1 MRKKSYICSV
11 NAKYVLSVAQASV
24 CNGFVCYSTV
34 NECKGTKTSGK
45 VPNVSVK
52 HFGILPNFNVSSR
65 FSCVYKTKKHYG
77 KLNSVQERL
86 DYLIKIK
93 KMSENAFMKATGTN
107 NIGKMR
113 SGKLS
118 ISEGTIS
125 KICNSLGVS
134 YSWLKY
140 GSGSMNG
147 NMVIQL
153 GETHQKI
160 EESINEAFKH
170 GIPMAQLINAGNV
183 GDNSQNI
190 TTGTE
195 RAKEREEESF
205 KDKNAQ
211 LIQIINAQN
220 ETIKSKDSEIRLLRK
235 ILADN
240 GIEV

>member
-1 MRKKSYICSV
+1 M
-11 NAKYVLSVAQASV
+11 
-24 CNGFVCYSTV
+24 
-34 NECKGTKTSGK
+34 GT
-45 VPNVSVK
+45 
-52 HFGILPNFNVSSR
+52 
-65 FSCVYKTKKHYG
+65 
-77 KLNSVQERL
+77 LNSVQERL

-153 GETHQKI
+153 GETHQNIK
-160 EESINEAFKH
+160 ESINEAFKH

-195 RAKEREEESF
+195 RTKEREEESF
-205 KDKNAQ
+205 KEKNVQ

-240 GIEV
+240 GIDV

>member
-1 MRKKSYICSV
+1 M
-11 NAKYVLSVAQASV
+11 
-24 CNGFVCYSTV
+24 
-34 NECKGTKTSGK
+34 GT
-45 VPNVSVK
+45 
-52 HFGILPNFNVSSR
+52 
-65 FSCVYKTKKHYG
+65 
-77 KLNSVQERL
+77 LNSVKERL

-113 SGKLS
+113 SGKIA

-153 GETHQKI
+153 SEEAHRKM
-160 EESINEAFKH
+160 EESIKDALIH
-170 GIPMAQLINAGNV
+170 GASIPQLINTGNV

-195 RAKEREEESF
+195 RAKEREEKSL
-205 KDKNAQ
+205 KDKNTQ

-240 GIEV
+240 GIKV

>member
-1 MRKKSYICSV
+1 M
-11 NAKYVLSVAQASV
+11 
-24 CNGFVCYSTV
+24 
-34 NECKGTKTSGK
+34 GT
-45 VPNVSVK
+45 
-52 HFGILPNFNVSSR
+52 
-65 FSCVYKTKKHYG
+65 
-77 KLNSVQERL
+77 LNSVQERL

-153 GETHQKI
+153 GETHKKI

-170 GIPMAQLINAGNV
+170 GIPITQLINAGNV

-195 RAKEREEESF
+195 RTKEREEESI
-205 KDKNAQ
+205 KDKNVQ
-211 LIQIINAQN
+211 LSQIINAKD
-220 ETIKSKDSEIRLLRK
+220 EIIKAKDSEIRLLRR

-240 GIEV
+240 GIDV

>member
-1 MRKKSYICSV
+1 M
-11 NAKYVLSVAQASV
+11 
-24 CNGFVCYSTV
+24 
-34 NECKGTKTSGK
+34 GT
-45 VPNVSVK
+45 
-52 HFGILPNFNVSSR
+52 
-65 FSCVYKTKKHYG
+65 
-77 KLNSVQERL
+77 LNSVQERL

-125 KICNSLGVS
+125 KICNSLRVS

-147 NMVIQL
+147 SMVIGLGDEVRQQMENSIRGALEHGLPMTQL
-153 GETHQKI
+153 T
-160 EESINEAFKH
+160 
-170 GIPMAQLINAGNV
+170 NAGN
-183 GDNSQNI
+183 NSQNI

-195 RAKEREEESF
+195 RAKEREEQSAKE
-205 KDKNAQ
+205 KNSQ

-220 ETIKSKDSEIRLLRK
+220 ETIKSKDAEIKLLRK

-240 GIEV
+240 GIDV

>member
-1 MRKKSYICSV
+1 M
-11 NAKYVLSVAQASV
+11 
-24 CNGFVCYSTV
+24 
-34 NECKGTKTSGK
+34 GT
-45 VPNVSVK
+45 
-52 HFGILPNFNVSSR
+52 
-65 FSCVYKTKKHYG
+65 
-77 KLNSVQERL
+77 LNSVKERL

-113 SGKLS
+113 SGKIA

-153 GETHQKI
+153 SGETHRKM
-160 EESINEAFKH
+160 EESIKDALIH
-170 GIPMAQLINAGNV
+170 GVPMPQLVNTGNV

-195 RAKEREEESF
+195 RAKEREEKSL
-205 KDKNAQ
+205 KDKNTQ

-240 GIEV
+240 GIKV

>member
-1 MRKKSYICSV
+1 M
-11 NAKYVLSVAQASV
+11 
-24 CNGFVCYSTV
+24 
-34 NECKGTKTSGK
+34 GT
-45 VPNVSVK
+45 
-52 HFGILPNFNVSSR
+52 
-65 FSCVYKTKKHYG
+65 
-77 KLNSVQERL
+77 LNSVQERL

-113 SGKLS
+113 SGKMS
-118 ISEGTIS
+118 VSEGTIS

-134 YSWLKY
+134 YNWMKY
-140 GSGSMNG
+140 GTGSMKG
-147 NMVIQL
+147 GMVINLSEDAHRQM
-153 GETHQKI
+153 

-170 GIPMAQLINAGNV
+170 GLPMPHLINAGNV

-190 TTGTE
+190 TTGTD
-195 RAKEREEESF
+195 RANEREEQSL

-211 LIQIINAQN
+211 LIQIINAKD
-220 ETIKSKDSEIRLLRK
+220 EIIKAKESEIRLLRK

>member
-1 MRKKSYICSV
+1 MRGSRV
-11 NAKYVLSVAQASV
+11 RVPLVALFLQQAVLASPSKV
-24 CNGFVCYSTV
+24 LFVCEIST
-34 NECKGTKTSGK
+34 
-45 VPNVSVK
+45 SVV
-52 HFGILPNFNVSSR
+52 HGLP
-65 FSCVYKTKKHYG
+65 
-77 KLNSVQERL
+77 
-86 DYLIKIK
+86 K

-211 LIQIINAQN
+211 LIQIINAKD
-220 ETIKSKDSEIRLLRK
+220 EIIKAKDSEIRLLRK